1 MRVWYNSIIKGKQT
15 PKKRKRKKAMKQITL
30 INKLTGMM
38 EIVKVKKGYS
48 IEDIYGAEVS
58 SYRVIAVKNL

>member
-1 MRVWYNSIIKGKQT
+1 
-15 PKKRKRKKAMKQITL
+15 MKQITL